1 MDGDNKQWSLFYCN
15 SNNVNSHRQYFKF
28 IFKEF
33 KIITLPSLFIL
44 NALMFIRLNFNAI
57 ACAQFYN
64 SYNTRKKE
72 DFQYIKYCLIL
83 AEKSPMYMRKKI
95 LINLPNNIKE

>member
-1 MDGDNKQWSLFYCN
+1 MVIINSDQIKIVYCN
-15 SNNVNSHRQYFKF
+15 SNIVNSQRQYFK
-28 IFKEF
+28 F

-44 NALMFIRLNFNAI
+44 NALIFIQWNFNVI

-72 DFQYIKYCLIL
+72 DFQYTKYRLII